1 MHEITS
7 SQQQAKATHLSL
19 SLSLFSTNDG
29 LVSNVNT
36 SSEFSTSDHKIVSF
50 NINLKVYK
58 DNGSKELIFMY
69 CKGNFEKL
77 RKLLADTDWS
87 IAENKTDVNK
97 L

>member
-1 MHEITS
+1 M
-7 SQQQAKATHLSL
+7 
-19 SLSLFSTNDG
+19 
-29 LVSNVNT
+29 
-36 SSEFSTSDHKIVSF
+36 
-50 NINLKVYK
+50 NLKVYK